1 METRKLILIIILST
15 SLLLLWE
22 AWQKETQPPVS
33 QVTPGATV
41 DDSNQRHDPLPV
53 PGDEL
58 AGAGGSGIA
67 AGIEGVTPSVTPN
80 LFEIGEK
87 IQVTTDL
94 VTAEIDTAGGDIRKL
109 GLLQHPAR
117 EDETRPYELLL
128 DQAAR
133 FQISQSGLIGDGLPS
148 HKTKYTVDSNKYSY
162 ELRPG
167 EDSVSVRLLAPEV
180 NGIQVA
186 KIYTFH
192 RGTYVI
198 DVAFEIVNHSDTT
211 ILPFSY
217 FQMMRDSKEPVGQG
231 FLVHSYTG
239 PALYTEEEKFLKV
252 KFSDLDKNKADYPT
266 NADDGWVAMLEHY
279 FLTAWL
285 PEQGKPREYYVKQ
298 LAYNQYTAGVIAPVG
313 AVEPGQ
319 TQRISMPFY
328 AGPQEQKKL
337 AELSPGLDLTVD
349 YGWLT
354 VLAKPLFWLLSFYH
368 SYVDNWGIAI
378 ILLTLTVK
386 LLFFPLSA
394 AGYRSMAKLRVVT
407 PKLQRIREQ
416 YSSDR
421 QRMHQAMMEFYKQEK
436 INPMGGCL
444 PILVQIPVF
453 IALFW
458 TLLAAVELRYAP
470 LALWITDMSVPDP
483 YYVLP
488 LIMGVSMYIQSK
500 LSPKPTDPIQA
511 RIMQI
516 MPVAFSIFFFFF
528 PAGLV
533 LYSLCNNILSI
544 AQQWQITRML
554 EKKAE
559 AEEEKKSKGKGKTK
573 GKGASTVEEE
583 ADEGDD
589 LKETKQ
595 LTHSDSAAANNEKD
609 VEDAEVIEVKEE
621 APVAQKKASP
631 AAAQTQAQP
640 KPKPKPGT
648 NVRGKGKARKGKK
661 R

>member
-22 AWQKETQPPVS
+22 SWQKETQPPVT
-33 QVTPGATV
+33 QATPGAV
-41 DDSNQRHDPLPV
+41 IEGSNQRHDPLPV

-58 AGAGGSGIA
+58 ASAGGSGIA
-67 AGIEGVTPSVTPN
+67 EGIEGVSPSITPN

-94 VTAEIDTAGGDIRKL
+94 IVAEIDTAGGDIRKL

-117 EDETRPYELLL
+117 EDASKPYELLL

-133 FQISQSGLIGDGLPS
+133 FQISQSGLIGEGLPS
-148 HKTKYTVDSNKYSY
+148 HKTRYTIDSNIHTY
-162 ELRPG
+162 ELKAG
-167 EDSVSVRLLAPEV
+167 EDRVRVRLLAPEE
-180 NGIQVA
+180 NGIQVV

-198 DVAFEIVNHSDTT
+198 DVEFEIVNNSQNT

-217 FQMMRDSKEPVGQG
+217 FQMMRDAKEPVGQG

-239 PALYTEEEKFLKV
+239 PALYTDEEKFLKV
-252 KFSDLDKNKADYPT
+252 KFSDLDKNKASYPT

-285 PEQGKPREYYVKQ
+285 PEQGKPREYYVKR

-313 AVEPGQ
+313 AIESGQ
-319 TQRISMPFY
+319 SGNIVMPFY
-328 AGPQEQKKL
+328 AGPQEQNKL

-354 VLAKPLFWLLSFYH
+354 ILAKPLFWLLSFYH

-378 ILLTLTVK
+378 ILLTITVK

-407 PKLQRIREQ
+407 PELQRIREQ
-416 YSSDR
+416 YASDR
-421 QRMHQAMMEFYKQEK
+421 QRMHVAMMEFYKREK
-436 INPMGGCL
+436 INPLGGCL

-458 TLLAAVELRYAP
+458 TLLAAVELRYSP

-488 LIMGVSMYIQSK
+488 LIMGVSMWVQSK
-500 LSPKPTDPIQA
+500 LSPKPADPIQA

-516 MPVAFSIFFFFF
+516 MPIAFSIFFFFF

-554 EKKAE
+554 EKKTQL
-559 AEEEKKSKGKGKTK
+559 EEEKRNKGKATRPK
-573 GKGASTVEEE
+573 GK
-583 ADEGDD
+583 
-589 LKETKQ
+589 
-595 LTHSDSAAANNEKD
+595 AAASEENDEPRKIARTDESDTGNGQEI
-609 VEDAEVIEVKEE
+609 EDAEIIETGEE
-621 APVAQKKASP
+621 KPAPASKQSQP
-631 AAAQTQAQP
+631 AAAP
-640 KPKPKPGT
+640 KAPVKSRSR
-648 NVRGKGKARKGKK
+648 NRKDK
-661 R
+661 RR

>member
-22 AWQKETQPPVS
+22 SWQKEIQPPAT
-33 QVTPGATV
+33 QVTPAPTADGG
-41 DDSNQRHDPLPV
+41 NQRHDPLPV

-58 AGAGGSGIA
+58 ATSSGSEVV
-67 AGIEGVTPSVTPN
+67 AGIEGVSPSITPN
-80 LFEIGEK
+80 LFEVGEK
-87 IQVTTDL
+87 IHVTTDL
-94 VTAEIDTAGGDIRKL
+94 VVAEIDTAGGDIRKL
-109 GLLQHPAR
+109 GLLKHPAR
-117 EDETRPYELLL
+117 EDPTKPYELLL
-128 DQAAR
+128 DQTTR
-133 FQISQSGLIGDGLPS
+133 FQVSQSGLIGDNLPN
-148 HKTKYTVDSNKYSY
+148 HKTRYTVASNQYNY
-162 ELRPG
+162 ELKPG
-167 EDSVSVRLLAPEV
+167 ENSVSIRLLAPEV

-186 KIYTFH
+186 KVYTFH
-192 RGTYVI
+192 RGTHVI
-198 DVAFEIVNHSDTT
+198 DVEFEIVNHSDAA

-217 FQMMRDSKEPVGQG
+217 FQMLRDAKDPVGQG
-231 FLVHSYTG
+231 FLVHSHTG

-252 KFSDLDKNKADYPT
+252 KFSDLDKNKAEYPT
-266 NADDGWVAMLEHY
+266 NANNGWIAMLEHY

-285 PEQGKPREYYVKQ
+285 PKQGEPREYYVKR
-298 LAYNQYTAGVIAPVG
+298 LAYNQYTAGVIVPVG

-319 TQRISMPFY
+319 TQTITMPFY
-328 AGPQEQKKL
+328 AGPQEQNKL

-386 LLFFPLSA
+386 LIFFPLSA

-416 YSSDR
+416 YAGDR

-436 INPMGGCL
+436 INPLGGCL

-488 LIMGVSMYIQSK
+488 LLMGISMYIQSK

-511 RIMQI
+511 RVMQI
-516 MPVAFSIFFFFF
+516 MPIAFSIFFFFF

-544 AQQWQITRML
+544 LQQWQITRML
-554 EKKAE
+554 EKKSE
-559 AEEEKKSKGKGKTK
+559 EEEEKKSKGKGKPKSKNAADT
-573 GKGASTVEEE
+573 EE
-583 ADEGDD
+583 AEIAA
-589 LKETKQ
+589 EPQQ
-595 LTHSDSAAANNEKD
+595 LTHAESADAKSASDI
-609 VEDAEVIEVKEE
+609 EDAEVVEDKDADSKQEKTPPE
-621 APVAQKKASP
+621 AA
-631 AAAQTQAQP
+631 
-640 KPKPKPGT
+640 KPKPTAGT
-648 NVRGKGKARKGKK
+648 RRGKGRKG
-661 R
+661 RRR